1 MKNRLVMICI
11 SSFLLL
17 SACSPL
23 PDKEKDNVNQRIE
36 TEEVVGSTAYYTIS
50 DYKPGAARGYLPKS
64 IQTETDIDEMETGL
78 MELAQDYFDPDD
90 YLYREGQVLS
100 EDELSKW
107 LKRKSKTYEEGLNP
121 ALNFGENDSWEENME
136 KAKKN
141 PSVIGYIHEQNYVT
155 KNGKLAGAAISI
167 VVNSVDYLTIIDE
180 QGLLHKDQVKISDK
194 EAKKE
199 GMKAASKVAERL
211 RQTEEMNNI
220 PIVFAIYQ
228 QGAQNDVAPG
238 HYLAK
243 TLLKKGQAN
252 IKEWEQTER
261 ETFLFPS
268 KAGNEHDPELSR
280 QLANFKTIME
290 SRFPLFD
297 IPVVTRA
304 LFEGDQL
311 QQLTIEMPVEITS
324 YAEKVAFTEYLYNQV
339 VTGALPGYVPI
350 YIYVKSFD
358 EPISI
363 ISWDPE
369 EKKAYSHMY

>member
-1 MKNRLVMICI
+1 MKNRLIVIGI
-11 SSFLLL
+11 SSFLVL

-23 PDKEKDNVNQRIE
+23 PDKENDNANQRIE
-36 TEEVVGSTAYYTIS
+36 TEEVVGSTAYYTMAG
-50 DYKPGAARGYLPKS
+50 YKPGAARGYLPKAM
-64 IQTETDIDEMETGL
+64 QTQTGIDEMETGL
-78 MELAQDYFDPDD
+78 MELAQEYFDPND
-90 YLYREGQVLS
+90 YLYREGQILS
-100 EDELSKW
+100 EDQISKW
-107 LKRKSKTYEEGLNP
+107 LRRKSKTYEEGLNP
-121 ALNFGENDSWEENME
+121 ELNLGDDWEANME
-136 KAKKN
+136 KAKKH
-141 PSVIGYIHEQNYVT
+141 PSLIGYIHEQNYVT
-155 KNGKLAGAAISI
+155 KEGKLAGAAISV

-180 QGLLHKDQVKISDK
+180 KGLLHKDQVKISEK
-194 EAKKE
+194 EARKE
-199 GMKAASKVAERL
+199 GMKAAAKVAVRL
-211 RQTEEMNNI
+211 RNMEEAKNI
-220 PIVFAIYQ
+220 PIVFAVYQ
-228 QGAQNDVAPG
+228 QGAQSDVAPG

-243 TLLKKGQAN
+243 TFLKKGQSQ

-290 SRFPLFD
+290 SRFPRFD

-350 YIYVKSFD
+350 HIYVKSFD